1 MLISRYYNLIV
12 DLKKKTEQ
20 RYTTPDVHHLFFF
33 YRSREDS
40 AGIRLSENGKWI
52 VVYSAQHCTM
62 LHDDR
67 MWHIDGCQKNHPFYC
82 SSGNIIQYS
91 EKRLSWDNASDYC
104 QSNNMN
110 LITVTENNTGSIKS
124 SGWIGLKLV
133 GKVWSW
139 SGGMKSDYRNWAD
152 KEPAL
157 NNCVL
162 YKEVS
167 QLFHAKD
174 CARKYAAVC
183 QDDNLVVVKENKTWE
198 DALNHCRKIESS
210 CEGSPKA
217 CTYKYDLLSLQD
229 SDYQYVRDRIYSA
242 TTDEVRNI

>member
-1 MLISRYYNLIV
+1 
-12 DLKKKTEQ
+12 
-20 RYTTPDVHHLFFF
+20 
-33 YRSREDS
+33 
-40 AGIRLSENGKWI
+40 
-52 VVYSAQHCTM
+52 M

-67 MWHIDGCQKNHPFYC
+67 MWHIDGCYKNHPFYC

-91 EKRLSWDNASDYC
+91 EKHLSWDNASDYC

-110 LITVTENNTGSIKS
+110 LITVSENNTSSIKS
-124 SGWIGLKLV
+124 SGWIGLKLIL
-133 GKVWSW
+133 GKGWSW

-183 QDDNLVVVKENKTWE
+183 QDDNLVIVKEKKTWE
-198 DALNHCRKIESS
+198 DALNHCRKIDSS

-217 CTYKYDLLSLQD
+217 CTYKYNLLSLQD

-242 TTDEVRNI
+242 TTDEVWTGLRFLAGSWWWMDGRKVTNNGQLPSCPSQQRHCGTLSKYDTNNWIIRDCAEKRNFVCYAL